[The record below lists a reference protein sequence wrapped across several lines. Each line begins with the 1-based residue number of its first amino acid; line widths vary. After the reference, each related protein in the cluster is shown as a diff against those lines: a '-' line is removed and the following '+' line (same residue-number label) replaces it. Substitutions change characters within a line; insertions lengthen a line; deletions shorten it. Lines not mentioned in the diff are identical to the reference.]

1 MEKIDK
7 ARESFLI
14 IVILVAEYTNIRMA
28 FNSSEIKRLIC
39 VAQLLHREFNFGRIL
54 FSVEESPLY
63 LFYLFLRW
71 KNGR

>member
-1 MEKIDK
+1 M
-7 ARESFLI
+7 
-14 IVILVAEYTNIRMA
+14 T

-54 FSVEESPLY
+54 FSVED

-71 KNGR
+71 KKTRDKTEAFAENVWRS